1 MAHKCLQRLINYD
14 GKKRSKAL
22 KGGCG
27 MKKPVIQKENSII
40 NSAAVIGKVGGDKW
54 KSKTDDEKALYAT

>member
-1 MAHKCLQRLINYD
+1 MALKYLECSINYG
-14 GKKRSKAL
+14 GKKRSKDL
-22 KGGCG
+22 KGQCG